1 MALGTSAPEL
11 FVGLIGVFITQ
22 DDIGTST
29 ILGSAVFNMIF
40 VPAVCGFAIYF
51 SGTKPPK
58 ISKYSILRD
67 AVYYMIAI
75 TVVLL
80 VMKDN
85 HIDW

>member
-11 FVGLIGVFITQ
+11 FVGLIGVFITE

-29 ILGSAVFNMIF
+29 ILGSAIFNLLF
-40 VPAVCGFAIYF
+40 VPGACGLAIYF
-51 SGTKPPK
+51 SGMEKPK

-67 AVYYMIAI
+67 AIYYLIAI

-85 HIDW
+85 KIDW